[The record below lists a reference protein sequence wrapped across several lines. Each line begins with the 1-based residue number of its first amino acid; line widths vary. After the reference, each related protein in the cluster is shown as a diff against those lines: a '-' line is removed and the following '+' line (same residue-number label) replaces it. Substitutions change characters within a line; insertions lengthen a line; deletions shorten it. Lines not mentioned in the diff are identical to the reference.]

1 VEDGAASEP
10 PGQLACELFDRT
22 LADEV
27 EVGPRAP
34 EDEVADRAAHD
45 VEAARIAERIQDSP
59 ELREPLQHALGGF
72 GGMSL
77 VVRVAMVVP
86 RVWDELRSPE
96 PR

>member
-1 VEDGAASEP
+1 VEDGAPFEP
-10 PGQLACELFDRT
+10 LGQLAGELFNGSF
-22 LADEV
+22 ADEV
-27 EVGPRAP
+27 EVGTGVP
-34 EDEVADRAAHD
+34 EDEVANRAAHD